1 MTVGKSTLVTLFIWP
16 DIWPKMVI
24 DRVITVFSN
33 GFYATVISNA
43 LTELKDGV
51 PVAIRVLS

>member
-1 MTVGKSTLVTLFIWP
+1 MTVYKSTLVTLFIWP

-24 DRVITVFSN
+24 DKVITVFSN

-51 PVAIRVLS
+51 PGHPI